1 MATIFTKIINGD
13 IPGRFVWAD
22 DVCIAMLDVRPL
34 HHGHVLVI
42 PRVEIDH
49 WIDLPS
55 ETAAHLMTVAHT
67 VGKAQK
73 EVVGAARI
81 GLMIAG
87 FEVPHTH
94 VHVVPIDGMGDLDF
108 RNAETSPRADRLNA
122 VANELR
128 AALRDAGHGPNVP
141 DAPAADA

>member
-1 MATIFTKIINGD
+1 MATIFTKIMNGE
-13 IPGRFVWAD
+13 IPGRFVWSD
-22 DVCIAMLDVRPL
+22 EICIAMLDIRPL

-42 PRVEIDH
+42 PRAEIDH

-55 ETAAHLMTVAHT
+55 ETASHLMTVAQT
-67 VGKAQK
+67 IGKAQRT
-73 EVVGAARI
+73 VVGSSRI

-108 RNAETSPRADRLNA
+108 QNAETSPRADLLDEVA
-122 VANELR
+122 VQLRGELR
-128 AALRDAGHGPNVP
+128 SGGHGDSVP
-141 DAPAADA
+141 DN